1 MQKSRTPTPWIYCS
15 DAGFTALEILLAT
28 ALIGIV
34 SAVGLPQTDLFSEL
48 SDRGDAIAAAAEAQN
63 RVNVKFTELL
73 ISGLACERAAD
84 RVADLA
90 LVSDGRWAGG
100 EVFKDYAVTPRYLER
115 FETVLTL
122 ERLEPRADGSVRR
135 FENLV
140 AIQTPR
146 CGDDGYQASSVDELR
161 KKLNNDDA
169 LNLKSMLSDA
179 EETALL
185 QKVKNQAA
193 VLLKKAQVEWRRFFS
208 KDNESSQ

>member
-1 MQKSRTPTPWIYCS
+1 MKITPMIRIS
-15 DAGFTALEILLAT
+15 NEASGFAALEILLAA
-28 ALIGIV
+28 ALISIV
-34 SAVGLPQTDLFSEL
+34 STVGLPQTDLFAEL

-63 RVNVKFTELL
+63 RVNVKFTKLL
-73 ISGLACERAAD
+73 ISGLACEKAAD
-84 RVADLA
+84 RVSDLA

-100 EVFKDYAVTPRYLER
+100 EVFKDYVVSPRYLER

-122 ERLEPRADGSVRR
+122 ERLEPKADGSVRR

-146 CGDDGYQASSVDELR
+146 CGDEGYEAPNVDALR
-161 KKLNNDDA
+161 KRLNNDGT
-169 LNLKSMLSDA
+169 LNFRSMLSDA

-193 VLLKKAQVEWRRFFS
+193 VFLKKAQREWHRFFS
-208 KDNESSQ
+208 TENESTQ

>member
-1 MQKSRTPTPWIYCS
+1 MVKLTPMIRIS
-15 DAGFTALEILLAT
+15 NEASGFTALEILLAT

-34 SAVGLPQTDLFSEL
+34 STVGLPQTDLFAEL
-48 SDRGDAIAAAAEAQN
+48 SDRGDAIAAAAKAQN

-73 ISGLACERAAD
+73 ISGLACEKAAD
-84 RVADLA
+84 RVSDLA
-90 LVSDGRWAGG
+90 VVSDGRWAGG
-100 EVFKDYAVTPRYLER
+100 VSPRYLER

-122 ERLEPRADGSVRR
+122 ERLEPKADGSVRR

-146 CGDDGYQASSVDELR
+146 CGDEGYQASSVDELR
-161 KKLNNDDA
+161 KKLNNDGA
-169 LNLKSMLSDA
+169 LNFRSMLSDA

-193 VLLKKAQVEWRRFFS
+193 VFLKKAQREWHRFFS
-208 KDNESSQ
+208 TENESTQ

>member
-1 MQKSRTPTPWIYCS
+1 MVKITPMIRIS
-15 DAGFTALEILLAT
+15 NEASGFTVLEILLAT

-34 SAVGLPQTDLFSEL
+34 STVGLPQTDLFAEL

-73 ISGLACERAAD
+73 ISGLACEKAAD
-84 RVADLA
+84 RVSDLA

-100 EVFKDYAVTPRYLER
+100 EVFKDYVVSPRYLER

-122 ERLEPRADGSVRR
+122 ERLEPKADGSVRR

-146 CGDDGYQASSVDELR
+146 CGDEGYQASSVDGLR

-193 VLLKKAQVEWRRFFS
+193 VLLKKAQVEWHRFFS
-208 KDNESSQ
+208 TENESTQ

>member
-1 MQKSRTPTPWIYCS
+1 MVKITPMIRIS
-15 DAGFTALEILLAT
+15 NEASGFTALEILLAT
-28 ALIGIV
+28 VLIGIV
-34 SAVGLPQTDLFSEL
+34 STVGLPQTDLLAEL

-73 ISGLACERAAD
+73 ISGLACEKAAD
-84 RVADLA
+84 RVSDLA
-90 LVSDGRWAGG
+90 LVSDGRWGGG
-100 EVFKDYAVTPRYLER
+100 EVFKDYVVSPRYLER

-122 ERLEPRADGSVRR
+122 ERLEPKADGSVRR

-146 CGDDGYQASSVDELR
+146 CGDEGYEAPNVDALR
-161 KKLNNDDA
+161 KKLNNDGT
-169 LNLKSMLSDA
+169 LNLRSMLSDA

-193 VLLKKAQVEWRRFFS
+193 VFLKKAQREWHRFFS
-208 KDNESSQ
+208 TENESTQ

>member
-1 MQKSRTPTPWIYCS
+1 MVKITPMIRIS
-15 DAGFTALEILLAT
+15 NEASGFTVLEILLAT

-34 SAVGLPQTDLFSEL
+34 STVGLPQTDLFAEL

-73 ISGLACERAAD
+73 ISGLACEKAAD
-84 RVADLA
+84 RVSDLA

-100 EVFKDYAVTPRYLER
+100 EVFKDYAVSPRYLER

-122 ERLEPRADGSVRR
+122 ERLEPKADGSVRR

-146 CGDDGYQASSVDELR
+146 CGDEGYEASNVDALR

-169 LNLKSMLSDA
+169 LNLRSMLSDA

-193 VLLKKAQVEWRRFFS
+193 VFLKKAQVEWHRFFS
-208 KDNESSQ
+208 TEKESTQ

>member
-1 MQKSRTPTPWIYCS
+1 MVKITPMIRIS
-15 DAGFTALEILLAT
+15 NEASGFAALEILLAA
-28 ALIGIV
+28 ALISIV
-34 SAVGLPQTDLFSEL
+34 STVGLPQTDLFAEL
-48 SDRGDAIAAAAEAQN
+48 SDRGDAIVAAAEAQN

-73 ISGLACERAAD
+73 ISGLACEKAAD
-84 RVADLA
+84 RVSDLV

-100 EVFKDYAVTPRYLER
+100 EVFKDYAVSPRYLER

-122 ERLEPRADGSVRR
+122 ERLEPKADGSVRR

-146 CGDDGYQASSVDELR
+146 CGDEGYEASNVDALS

-169 LNLKSMLSDA
+169 LNLRSMLSDA

-193 VLLKKAQVEWRRFFS
+193 VFLKKVQVGWHRFFS
-208 KDNESSQ
+208 TENESTQ

>member
-1 MQKSRTPTPWIYCS
+1 MVKLTPMIRIYNEAS
-15 DAGFTALEILLAT
+15 GFTALEILLAT

-34 SAVGLPQTDLFSEL
+34 STVGLPQTDLFAEL

-63 RVNVKFTELL
+63 RVNVKFTKLL
-73 ISGLACERAAD
+73 ISGLACEKAAD
-84 RVADLA
+84 RVSDLA
-90 LVSDGRWAGG
+90 LVSDGRWAEG
-100 EVFKDYAVTPRYLER
+100 EVFKGYAVSPRYLEC

-122 ERLEPRADGSVRR
+122 ERLEPKTDGSVRR

-146 CGDDGYQASSVDELR
+146 CGDDGYEAPNVDALR
-161 KKLNNDDA
+161 KKLNNDGT
-169 LNLKSMLSDA
+169 LNLRSMLSDV

-193 VLLKKAQVEWRRFFS
+193 VFLKKAQGEWHRFFS
-208 KDNESSQ
+208 TENESTQ

>member
-1 MQKSRTPTPWIYCS
+1 MVKITPMIRIS
-15 DAGFTALEILLAT
+15 NEASGFTALEILLAA

-34 SAVGLPQTDLFSEL
+34 STVGLPQTDLFAEL

-73 ISGLACERAAD
+73 ISGLVCEKAVD
-84 RVADLA
+84 RVSDLA

-100 EVFKDYAVTPRYLER
+100 EVFKDYAVSPRYLER

-122 ERLEPRADGSVRR
+122 ERLEPKADGSVRR

-146 CGDDGYQASSVDELR
+146 CGDEGYEAPNVDALR
-161 KKLNNDDA
+161 KKLIDVLPSLRLRILGSNA
-169 LNLKSMLSDA
+169 GCRLSS
-179 EETALL
+179 
-185 QKVKNQAA
+185 V
-193 VLLKKAQVEWRRFFS
+193 
-208 KDNESSQ
+208 

>member
-1 MQKSRTPTPWIYCS
+1 MVRITPMIRIS
-15 DAGFTALEILLAT
+15 NEASGFIALEILLVT

-34 SAVGLPQTDLFSEL
+34 STVGLPQTDLFAEL

-73 ISGLACERAAD
+73 ISGLACEKAAD
-84 RVADLA
+84 RVSDLA
-90 LVSDGRWAGG
+90 LVSDGKWAGG
-100 EVFKDYAVTPRYLER
+100 EVFKGYVVSPRYLER

-122 ERLEPRADGSVRR
+122 EPKSDGSVRR

-146 CGDDGYQASSVDELR
+146 CGDEGYEAPNVDALR

-169 LNLKSMLSDA
+169 LNFRSMLSDA

-193 VLLKKAQVEWRRFFS
+193 VFLKKAQAEWHRFFS
-208 KDNESSQ
+208 TENETTQ

>member
-1 MQKSRTPTPWIYCS
+1 MVKITPMIRIS
-15 DAGFTALEILLAT
+15 NEASGFTALEILLAA

-34 SAVGLPQTDLFSEL
+34 STVGLPQTDLFAEL
-48 SDRGDAIAAAAEAQN
+48 SDRGDAIVAAAEAQN

-73 ISGLACERAAD
+73 ISGLACEKAAD
-84 RVADLA
+84 RVSDLA

-100 EVFKDYAVTPRYLER
+100 EVFKDYAVSPRYLER

-122 ERLEPRADGSVRR
+122 ERLEPKANGSVRR

-146 CGDDGYQASSVDELR
+146 CGDDGYEAPNIDALH
-161 KKLNNDDA
+161 KKLNNDGT
-169 LNLKSMLSDA
+169 LNLRSMLSDA

-193 VLLKKAQVEWRRFFS
+193 VFLKKAQRVWHRFFS
-208 KDNESSQ
+208 TENESTQ

>member
-1 MQKSRTPTPWIYCS
+1 MVKITPMIRIS
-15 DAGFTALEILLAT
+15 NEASGFTALEILLAA

-34 SAVGLPQTDLFSEL
+34 STVGQPQTNLFAEL
-48 SDRGDAIAAAAEAQN
+48 SDRGNAIAAAAEAQN
-63 RVNVKFTELL
+63 RVNVKFTEFL
-73 ISGLACERAAD
+73 ISGLACEKAVD
-84 RVADLA
+84 RVSDLA

-100 EVFKDYAVTPRYLER
+100 EVFKDYAVSPRYLER

-122 ERLEPRADGSVRR
+122 ERLEPKADGSVRR

-146 CGDDGYQASSVDELR
+146 CGDEGYEAPNVDALR
-161 KKLNNDDA
+161 KKLSNNGA
-169 LNLKSMLSDA
+169 LNLRSMLSDA

-193 VLLKKAQVEWRRFFS
+193 VFLKKAQGEWHRFFS
-208 KDNESSQ
+208 TENESTQ

>member
-1 MQKSRTPTPWIYCS
+1 MKITPMIRIS
-15 DAGFTALEILLAT
+15 NEASGFTALEILLAA

-34 SAVGLPQTDLFSEL
+34 STVGLPQTDLFAEL

-73 ISGLACERAAD
+73 IRGLACEKAAD
-84 RVADLA
+84 RVSDLA
-90 LVSDGRWAGG
+90 LVSDGRWGGG
-100 EVFKDYAVTPRYLER
+100 EVFKDYVVSPRYLER

-122 ERLEPRADGSVRR
+122 ERLEPKADGSVRR

-146 CGDDGYQASSVDELR
+146 CGDDGYEAPNVDALR
-161 KKLNNDDA
+161 KKLNNDGA
-169 LNLKSMLSDA
+169 LNFRSMLSDA

-193 VLLKKAQVEWRRFFS
+193 VFLKKAQREWHRFFS
-208 KDNESSQ
+208 TENEST

>member
-1 MQKSRTPTPWIYCS
+1 MVRITPMIRIS
-15 DAGFTALEILLAT
+15 NEASGFTALEILLVT

-34 SAVGLPQTDLFSEL
+34 STVGLPQTDLFAEL

-73 ISGLACERAAD
+73 ISGLACEKAAD
-84 RVADLA
+84 RVSDLA
-90 LVSDGRWAGG
+90 VVSDGRWAGG
-100 EVFKDYAVTPRYLER
+100 EVFNGYAVSPRYLER

-122 ERLEPRADGSVRR
+122 ERLEPKADGSVRR

-146 CGDDGYQASSVDELR
+146 CGDEGYQASSVDELR
-161 KKLNNDDA
+161 KKLNNDGA
-169 LNLKSMLSDA
+169 LNFRSMLSDA

-193 VLLKKAQVEWRRFFS
+193 VFLKKAQREWHRFFS
-208 KDNESSQ
+208 TENESTQ

>member
-1 MQKSRTPTPWIYCS
+1 MKITPMIRIYNEAS
-15 DAGFTALEILLAT
+15 GFTVLEILLAT

-34 SAVGLPQTDLFSEL
+34 STVGLPQTDLFAEL

-73 ISGLACERAAD
+73 ISGLVCEKAAD
-84 RVADLA
+84 RVSDLA
-90 LVSDGRWAGG
+90 LVSDGKWAGG
-100 EVFKDYAVTPRYLER
+100 EVFKGYVVSPRYLER

-122 ERLEPRADGSVRR
+122 ERLEPKADGSVRR

-146 CGDDGYQASSVDELR
+146 CGDEGYKASNVDALR
-161 KKLNNDDA
+161 KKLNNDGA
-169 LNLKSMLSDA
+169 LNLRSMLSDA

-193 VLLKKAQVEWRRFFS
+193 VFLKKAQGEWHRFFS
-208 KDNESSQ
+208 TENEPTQ

>member
-1 MQKSRTPTPWIYCS
+1 MKITPMIRIS
-15 DAGFTALEILLAT
+15 NEASGFAALEILLAA
-28 ALIGIV
+28 ALISIV
-34 SAVGLPQTDLFSEL
+34 STVGLPQTDLFAEL

-73 ISGLACERAAD
+73 IRGLACEKAAD
-84 RVADLA
+84 RVSDLA
-90 LVSDGRWAGG
+90 LVSDGRWGGG
-100 EVFKDYAVTPRYLER
+100 EVFKDYVVSPRYLER

-122 ERLEPRADGSVRR
+122 ERLEPKADGSVRR

-146 CGDDGYQASSVDELR
+146 CGAEGYEAPNVDALR
-161 KKLNNDDA
+161 KKLNNDGT
-169 LNLKSMLSDA
+169 LNLRSMLSDA

-193 VLLKKAQVEWRRFFS
+193 VFLKKAQGEWHRFFS
-208 KDNESSQ
+208 TENEST

>member
-1 MQKSRTPTPWIYCS
+1 MVKLTSMIRIS
-15 DAGFTALEILLAT
+15 NEASGFTALEILLAT

-34 SAVGLPQTDLFSEL
+34 SMVGLPQTDLFAEL

-63 RVNVKFTELL
+63 RVNVKFTKLL
-73 ISGLACERAAD
+73 ISGLACEKAAD
-84 RVADLA
+84 RVSDLA
-90 LVSDGRWAGG
+90 LVSDGRWGG
-100 EVFKDYAVTPRYLER
+100 SEVFKDYVVSPRYLER

-122 ERLEPRADGSVRR
+122 ERLEPKADGSVRR

-146 CGDDGYQASSVDELR
+146 CGNEGYEAPNVDALR
-161 KKLNNDDA
+161 KKLNNDGA
-169 LNLKSMLSDA
+169 LNFRSMLSDA

-193 VLLKKAQVEWRRFFS
+193 VFLKKAQREWHRFFS
-208 KDNESSQ
+208 TENESTQ

>member
-1 MQKSRTPTPWIYCS
+1 MKITPMIRIS
-15 DAGFTALEILLAT
+15 NEASGFTALEILLAT

-34 SAVGLPQTDLFSEL
+34 STVGLPQTDLFAEL
-48 SDRGDAIAAAAEAQN
+48 SDRGDAIGAAAEAQN

-73 ISGLACERAAD
+73 ISGLVCEKAVD
-84 RVADLA
+84 RVSDLA

-100 EVFKDYAVTPRYLER
+100 EVFNGYAVSPRYLER

-122 ERLEPRADGSVRR
+122 ERLEPKADGSVRR

-146 CGDDGYQASSVDELR
+146 CGDDGYEAPNVDALR
-161 KKLNNDDA
+161 KKFNNDGT
-169 LNLKSMLSDA
+169 LNLRSMLSDA

-193 VLLKKAQVEWRRFFS
+193 VFLKKALGEWHRFFS
-208 KDNESSQ
+208 TENESTQ

>member
-1 MQKSRTPTPWIYCS
+1 MVKLTPMIRIS
-15 DAGFTALEILLAT
+15 NRASGFTALEILLAT

-34 SAVGLPQTDLFSEL
+34 STVGLPQTDLFAEL
-48 SDRGDAIAAAAEAQN
+48 SDRGDATAAAAEAQN

-73 ISGLACERAAD
+73 ISGLACEKAAD
-84 RVADLA
+84 RVSDLA

-100 EVFKDYAVTPRYLER
+100 EVFKDYVVSPRYLER

-122 ERLEPRADGSVRR
+122 ERLEPKADGSVRR

-146 CGDDGYQASSVDELR
+146 CGDEGYEAPNVDALR
-161 KKLNNDDA
+161 KKLNNDGA
-169 LNLKSMLSDA
+169 LNIRSMLSDA

-193 VLLKKAQVEWRRFFS
+193 VFLKKAQGEWHRFFS
-208 KDNESSQ
+208 PENESTQ

>member
-34 SAVGLPQTDLFSEL
+34 SAVGLPQTELFSEL
-48 SDRGDAIAAAAEAQN
+48 SDRGDAIAATAEAQN

-122 ERLEPRADGSVRR
+122 ERLEPRASGVFRR
-135 FENLV
+135 
-140 AIQTPR
+140 
-146 CGDDGYQASSVDELR
+146 
-161 KKLNNDDA
+161 
-169 LNLKSMLSDA
+169 
-179 EETALL
+179 
-185 QKVKNQAA
+185 
-193 VLLKKAQVEWRRFFS
+193 
-208 KDNESSQ
+208 

>member
-1 MQKSRTPTPWIYCS
+1 MVKITPMIRIS
-15 DAGFTALEILLAT
+15 NEASGFTALEILLAT

-34 SAVGLPQTDLFSEL
+34 STVGLPQTDLFAEL

-73 ISGLACERAAD
+73 ISGLTCEKAAD
-84 RVADLA
+84 RVSDLA

-100 EVFKDYAVTPRYLER
+100 EVFNGYAVSPRYLER

-122 ERLEPRADGSVRR
+122 ERLEPKADGSVRR

-146 CGDDGYQASSVDELR
+146 CGDEGYEASNVDALR

-169 LNLKSMLSDA
+169 LNLRSMLSDA

-193 VLLKKAQVEWRRFFS
+193 VLLKKAQVEWHRFFS
-208 KDNESSQ
+208 TENESTQ

>member
-1 MQKSRTPTPWIYCS
+1 MVKITPMIRIS
-15 DAGFTALEILLAT
+15 NEASGFTVLEILLAT

-34 SAVGLPQTDLFSEL
+34 STVGLPQTDLFAEL
-48 SDRGDAIAAAAEAQN
+48 SDRGDAIVAAAEAQN

-73 ISGLACERAAD
+73 ISGLACEKAAD
-84 RVADLA
+84 RVSDLA

-100 EVFKDYAVTPRYLER
+100 EVFKDYVVSPRYLER

-122 ERLEPRADGSVRR
+122 ERLEPKADGSVRR

-146 CGDDGYQASSVDELR
+146 CGDEGYEASNVDALR

-169 LNLKSMLSDA
+169 LNLRSMLSDA

-193 VLLKKAQVEWRRFFS
+193 VLLKKAQVEWHRFFS
-208 KDNESSQ
+208 TENESTQ

>member
-1 MQKSRTPTPWIYCS
+1 MVKITPMIRIS
-15 DAGFTALEILLAT
+15 NEASGFTVLEILLVT

-34 SAVGLPQTDLFSEL
+34 STVGLPQTDLFAEL

-73 ISGLACERAAD
+73 ISGLTCEKAAD
-84 RVADLA
+84 CVSDLA

-100 EVFKDYAVTPRYLER
+100 EVFKNYAVSPRYLER

-122 ERLEPRADGSVRR
+122 ERLEPKADGSVRR

-146 CGDDGYQASSVDELR
+146 CGDEGYEAPNVDALR

-169 LNLKSMLSDA
+169 LNLRSMLSDA

-193 VLLKKAQVEWRRFFS
+193 VFLKKVQVGWHRFFS
-208 KDNESSQ
+208 TENESTQ

>member
-1 MQKSRTPTPWIYCS
+1 MIRISNEAS
-15 DAGFTALEILLAT
+15 GFIALEILLVT

-34 SAVGLPQTDLFSEL
+34 STVGLPQTDLFAEL

-73 ISGLACERAAD
+73 ISGLACEKAAD
-84 RVADLA
+84 RVSDLA
-90 LVSDGRWAGG
+90 LVSDGKWAGG
-100 EVFKDYAVTPRYLER
+100 EVFKGYVVSPRYLER

-122 ERLEPRADGSVRR
+122 EPKSDGSVRR

-146 CGDDGYQASSVDELR
+146 CGDEGYEAPNVDALR

-169 LNLKSMLSDA
+169 LNFRSMLSDA

-193 VLLKKAQVEWRRFFS
+193 VFLKKAQAEWHRFFS
-208 KDNESSQ
+208 TENETTQ

>member
-1 MQKSRTPTPWIYCS
+1 MVKITPMIRIS
-15 DAGFTALEILLAT
+15 NEASGFAALEILLAA
-28 ALIGIV
+28 ALISIV
-34 SAVGLPQTDLFSEL
+34 STVGLPQTDLFAEL

-63 RVNVKFTELL
+63 RVNVKFTKLL
-73 ISGLACERAAD
+73 ISGLACEKAAD
-84 RVADLA
+84 RVSDLA

-100 EVFKDYAVTPRYLER
+100 EVFKDYVVSPRYLER

-122 ERLEPRADGSVRR
+122 ERLEPKADGSVRR

-146 CGDDGYQASSVDELR
+146 CGDEGYEAPNVDALR
-161 KKLNNDDA
+161 KRLNNDGT
-169 LNLKSMLSDA
+169 LNFRSMLSDA

-193 VLLKKAQVEWRRFFS
+193 VFLKKAQREWHRFFS
-208 KDNESSQ
+208 TENESTQ

>member
-1 MQKSRTPTPWIYCS
+1 M
-15 DAGFTALEILLAT
+15 
-28 ALIGIV
+28 IGIV
-34 SAVGLPQTDLFSEL
+34 STVGLPQTDLFAEL

-73 ISGLACERAAD
+73 IRGLACEKAAD
-84 RVADLA
+84 RGSDLA

-100 EVFKDYAVTPRYLER
+100 EVFKGYAVSPRYLER

-122 ERLEPRADGSVRR
+122 ERLEPKADGSVRR

-146 CGDDGYQASSVDELR
+146 CGDEGYEAPNVDALR

-169 LNLKSMLSDA
+169 LNLRSMLSDA

-193 VLLKKAQVEWRRFFS
+193 VVLKKAQGEWHRFFS
-208 KDNESSQ
+208 TENESTQ